1 MLGAEKVRAALTGKV
16 KDLAEQG
23 IAKNEAEAW
32 LADCNDSEK
41 TRSVTDAL
49 VAALEKPEY
58 SSISEVQDI
67 LKDREYLVKKSY
79 WPSAETAGLMISLR
93 RFGSCHRI
101 QQKYQYFST
110 GYRSIFQHRR
120 TVFQVHTGQR
130 HRKICCSGQADK
142 EERSGADGNELRLCL
157 CGTGCHGI

>member
-1 MLGAEKVRAALTGKV
+1 MSLFEDNAEYAYGLMLGAEKVRAALTGKV

-49 VAALEKPEY
+49 VAALENPKY
-58 SSISEVQDI
+58 SEISKVQDI

-79 WPSAETAGLMISLR
+79 WGLR
-93 RFGSCHRI
+93 R
-101 QQKYQYFST
+101 
-110 GYRSIFQHRR
+110 RR
-120 TVFQVHTGQR
+120 LG
-130 HRKICCSGQADK
+130 
-142 EERSGADGNELRLCL
+142 L
-157 CGTGCHGI
+157 